1 MSGRITGAAG
11 TGRTALRHH
20 HPATPYLFA
29 APYVVLLL
37 AFLVGPAIFGVWMS
51 LHNWDFMLPGKPWVG
66 LQNYRDLFNS
76 GSVLFHPFWNGM
88 KNTFLFVLMSVPFL
102 VLIPLGL
109 SLLLNRKFRG
119 RTFFRAVVFAPFVLG
134 VAVVGLIFG
143 YLFDPA
149 VGVINGILD
158 GIGLPKVSWL
168 SAQPQAWITILVM
181 TIWWTIGFNA
191 VIFLAG
197 LQGLPEQLYE
207 AAELDGAGRWGQF
220 RHVTIPGLRNVFL
233 FVVTTTILASAN
245 LFGQPYILTK
255 GGPGDSTTTAIMAMT
270 NEGLR
275 GFRMGSAA
283 AMSYMLAL
291 ALAIISV
298 ANFLIMRERK
308 PS

>member
-1 MSGRITGAAG
+1 MS
-11 TGRTALRHH
+11 RTALRHH
-20 HPATPYLFA
+20 RPLTPYLFV

-37 AFLVGPAIFGVWMS
+37 TFVVGPAVFGFWMS

-66 LQNYRDLFNS
+66 LQNYRDLLDA
-76 GSVLFHPFWNGM
+76 GSVIFHPFWNGM

-102 VLIPLGL
+102 VAIPLGL
-109 SLLLNRKFRG
+109 SLLLNQKFAG
-119 RTFFRAVVFAPFVLG
+119 RTFFRAVVFTPFVLG
-134 VAVVGLIFG
+134 VAVVGLLFG
-143 YLFDPA
+143 YLFDPE
-149 VGVINGILD
+149 VGLINGILS

-168 SAQPQAWITILVM
+168 TTQPQAWITILVT

-197 LQGLPEQLYE
+197 LQGLPGELYE
-207 AAELDGAGRWGQF
+207 AAELDGAGRWARF
-220 RHVTIPGLRNVFL
+220 RHVTVPGLRNIFL

-245 LFGQPYILTK
+245 LFGQPYILTR

-275 GFRMGSAA
+275 GFRMGTAA
-283 AMSYMLAL
+283 AMSYVLAL
-291 ALAIISV
+291 ALTIISI
-298 ANFLIMRERK
+298 ANFLIMRERR